1 MSTHSPQDPEENLP
15 DWLKALRKKQT
26 GGPQENSED
35 AAPQEPA
42 RPDAEPEEEPGWLQE
57 IRKRRQS
64 ELASQ
69 SNPAPEGEHP
79 LTDTQPNPPTRL
91 EKRRLKRAKEKAATK
106 EEQLAAVAPK
116 TKKKE
121 PDLPDWLNLEAQPDE
136 ISEEQMEIPAEDSA
150 EPPAVTPAFK
160 DSDQEQLSPGELPSW
175 LQAIRPGG
183 TNYPDEDTR
192 SAEMLP
198 GGDQENAGPLAG
210 LSGVLQAEPEIAKIG
225 KAPVFSSRLEVTD
238 SQYRHAAAL
247 RDLVAGEALPKE
259 DESKRVAR
267 PTRVLNAVMAA
278 TLMLAVVIP
287 LVSGSQAAARPQLS
301 AFPESADVFNAI
313 EVLPPDAPVLIA
325 FDVEPALYGEMKAPL
340 RAVLAHLLDRQ
351 ARLAFISTQ
360 PTGPALAERI
370 LQEEFS
376 SSPTVATKNY
386 TNLGYLAGG
395 MAALRSFSSDPRAA
409 VLSVSATQQDPWQA
423 PALLS
428 IAQLNDFAFVLVVAS
443 DAEDGRAWIE
453 QTGTQLSNGM
463 YMVSSAQAA
472 PVMQPYLQSDPPTLR
487 GLVSGLIG
495 GAYYEEL
502 RAQDGLGRAYWDSF
516 SYGLGAIFLV
526 ILLGGLYGRL
536 IQLRPE
542 RPAKGTQ
549 S

>member
-1 MSTHSPQDPEENLP
+1 MSPHSPQDPEENLP
-15 DWLKALRKKQT
+15 DWLRALRKKQT
-26 GGPQENSED
+26 GELPED
-35 AAPQEPA
+35 HEEAPPQEPA
-42 RPDAEPEEEPGWLQE
+42 KPDAAPEEEPGWLQD

-69 SNPAPEGEHP
+69 SNPAQEDEHP

-91 EKRRLKRAKEKAATK
+91 EKRRLKRAKEKAAE
-106 EEQLAAVAPK
+106 EEQAPAAPEDA
-116 TKKKE
+116 KE
-121 PDLPDWLNLEAQPDE
+121 KNNLPDWLSLEAQPNE
-136 ISEEQMEIPAEDSA
+136 ISEQQLEIPAE
-150 EPPAVTPAFK
+150 ENTTPPAVTPAFK
-160 DSDQEQLSPGELPSW
+160 GGDQEKISPGELPSW

-183 TNYPDEDTR
+183 TNYPDEDTH

-198 GGDQENAGPLAG
+198 GGDQESVGPLAG

-247 RDLVAGEALPKE
+247 RDLIAGEGLPKE

-267 PTRVLNAVMAA
+267 PTRVLNAIMAVA
-278 TLMLAVVIP
+278 LMLAVLAP
-287 LVSGSQAAARPQLS
+287 LITGSQVAARPQMS
-301 AFPESADVFNAI
+301 AFPESANVFNAI

-325 FDVEPALYGEMKAPL
+325 FDVEPALYGEIKAPI
-340 RAVLAHLLDRQ
+340 RAVLAHLLDKQ
-351 ARLAFISTQ
+351 ARLVFISTQ
-360 PTGPALAERI
+360 PTGPALAERV
-370 LQEEFS
+370 LQEEFAS
-376 SSPTVATKNY
+376 TPTVSTSDY

-409 VLSVSATQQDPWQA
+409 VLSVSATLQDPWQT
-423 PALLS
+423 PALQS
-428 IAQLNDFAFVLVVAS
+428 IEQLNDFALVLILAS

-453 QTGTQLSNGM
+453 QTGTQLSNGL
-463 YMVSSAQAA
+463 YIVSSAQAA
-472 PVMQPYLQSDPPTLR
+472 PVMRPYMQSDPATLR

-542 RPAKGTQ
+542 KPAKVQ

>member
-1 MSTHSPQDPEENLP
+1 MSTRSTQDPEENLP

-26 GGPQENSED
+26 GEPQENSEG
-35 AAPQEPA
+35 AAPQEPPK
-42 RPDAEPEEEPGWLQE
+42 PDAEAEEEPSWLQE

-69 SNPAPEGEHP
+69 SNPAQEDEHP

-91 EKRRLKRAKEKAATK
+91 EKRRLKRAKEKAAEE
-106 EEQLAAVAPK
+106 EEQAPPVSK
-116 TKKKE
+116 AEKQE
-121 PDLPDWLNLEAQPDE
+121 SELPDWLNLEAQPDE
-136 ISEEQMEIPAEDSA
+136 ISEQQMEGPAEESST
-150 EPPAVTPAFK
+150 PPEITPAFK
-160 DSDQEQLSPGELPSW
+160 GGDQEQLSPGELPSW

-183 TNYPDEDTR
+183 ISYPDEDTR

-198 GGDQENAGPLAG
+198 GGDQESVGPLAG

-225 KAPVFSSRLEVTD
+225 KASVFSSRLEVTD

-278 TLMLAVVIP
+278 ALMLAVLVP
-287 LVSGSQAAARPQLS
+287 LVTGSQAALRPQLN
-301 AFPESADVFNAI
+301 AFPESANIFNAI

-370 LQEEFS
+370 LQEEFAAT
-376 SSPTVATKNY
+376 PTVATGDY

-409 VLSVSATQQDPWQA
+409 MLSPSATLQDPWQS
-423 PALLS
+423 PALQS
-428 IAQLNDFAFVLVVAS
+428 IDQLNDFALVLVLAS

-453 QTGTQLSNGM
+453 QAGSQLSNGL
-463 YMVSSAQAA
+463 YIVSSAQAA
-472 PVMQPYLQSDPPTLR
+472 PVMRPYLQSDPATLR

-502 RAQDGLGRAYWDSF
+502 GAQDGLGRAYWDSF

-542 RPAKGTQ
+542 KPAKVAQ

>member
-1 MSTHSPQDPEENLP
+1 MSTHSTQDPEENLP

-26 GGPQENSED
+26 GEPQENSEE
-35 AAPQEPA
+35 ATAQEPA
-42 RPDAEPEEEPGWLQE
+42 KPDAEPEEEPGWLQE

-64 ELASQ
+64 ELASH
-69 SNPAPEGEHP
+69 SNPVEKDERP

-91 EKRRLKRAKEKAATK
+91 EKRRLKRAKEKAATE
-106 EEQLAAVAPK
+106 EEQAATAPESG
-116 TKKKE
+116 KE
-121 PDLPDWLNLEAQPDE
+121 GNNVPDWLNLEPQSEE
-136 ISEEQMEIPAEDSA
+136 ISEEQI
-150 EPPAVTPAFK
+150 EPPSEESAVTPAFK
-160 DSDQEQLSPGELPSW
+160 ESDQEQLSPGELPSW

-183 TNYPDEDTR
+183 TNYPDEDMR

-198 GGDQENAGPLAG
+198 GGDQESAGPLAG

-225 KAPVFSSRLEVTD
+225 KAPVFSNRLEVTD

-267 PTRVLNAVMAA
+267 PTRVLNAVMATA
-278 TLMLAVVIP
+278 LMLAVLVP
-287 LVSGSQAAARPQLS
+287 LVTGSQAVVRPQLS
-301 AFPESADVFNAI
+301 AFPESDNIFNSI
-313 EVLPPDAPVLIA
+313 EVLPSDAPVLIA
-325 FDVEPALYGEMKAPL
+325 FDVEPALYGEMKVPI

-370 LQEEFS
+370 LQEEFA
-376 SSPTVATKNY
+376 SSPTVATDDY

-409 VLSVSATQQDPWQA
+409 MLSISGTLQDPWQS
-423 PALLS
+423 PALQS
-428 IAQLNDFAFVLVVAS
+428 IDQLNDFALVLVLAS
-443 DAEDGRAWIE
+443 DAEDGRTWIE
-453 QTGTQLSNGM
+453 QTGAQLRNGL

-472 PVMQPYLQSDPPTLR
+472 PVMRPYLQSDPATLR

-526 ILLGGLYGRL
+526 ILLGGLYSRL

-542 RPAKGTQ
+542 KPAKVAQ
-549 S
+549 N